1 MDSGG
6 PRSTG
11 SQSGQARGRVHSS
24 QDPSQINKGWGWGH
38 PSPIP
43 KCWTLS
49 PEAGAVGYLMSE
61 EPQVLVLVSLNKT
74 SPPNLQEALPTHSF
88 QSAC

>member
-1 MDSGG
+1 M
-6 PRSTG
+6 
-11 SQSGQARGRVHSS
+11 
-24 QDPSQINKGWGWGH
+24 
-38 PSPIP
+38 
-43 KCWTLS
+43 
-49 PEAGAVGYLMSE
+49 GYLMSE